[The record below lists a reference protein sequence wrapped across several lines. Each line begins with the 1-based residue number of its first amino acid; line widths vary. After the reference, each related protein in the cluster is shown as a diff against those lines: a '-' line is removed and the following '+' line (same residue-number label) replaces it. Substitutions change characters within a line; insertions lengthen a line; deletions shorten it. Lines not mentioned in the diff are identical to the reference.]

1 MTYKNNQNIKIY
13 KEDSKGKI
21 IFRIISLVTVSTIL
35 LCTFIILSSMF
46 ITYFNNMTGKIVY
59 LVELSILL
67 SNFIAGMLAKN
78 LKESFLSGCLFALI
92 FYLLIMFLAGEISLS
107 ISMIYLFGI
116 IIIAS
121 ILGYLVKLY
130 LKEGKE

>member
-21 IFRIISLVTVSTIL
+21 IFRIIGLVTVSTIL
-35 LCTFIILSSMF
+35 ICTFIILSSMF

-67 SNFIAGMLAKN
+67 SNFIFKN
-78 LKESFLSGCLFALI
+78 EA
-92 FYLLIMFLAGEISLS
+92 YFLAHG
-107 ISMIYLFGI
+107 
-116 IIIAS
+116 
-121 ILGYLVKLY
+121 VKNMY
-130 LKEGKE
+130 

>member
-21 IFRIISLVTVSTIL
+21 IFRIIGLVTVSTIL